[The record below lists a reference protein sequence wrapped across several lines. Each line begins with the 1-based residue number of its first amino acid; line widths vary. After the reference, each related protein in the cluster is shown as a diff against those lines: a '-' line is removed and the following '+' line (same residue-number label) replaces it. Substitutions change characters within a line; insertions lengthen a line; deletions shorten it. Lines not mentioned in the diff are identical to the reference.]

1 MSYSKSKTQNVF
13 LLNHFLYFCLLD
25 HPEVII
31 LVENRKLVMQTTRTW
46 DYLGQFSTPTSS
58 KGLLHE
64 TNMGS
69 GAIIGVID
77 SGILSISLS
86 ICYVLNFSKQN
97 VNKS

>member
-1 MSYSKSKTQNVF
+1 MF
-13 LLNHFLYFCLLD
+13 LLSHFLCFCLLE

-31 LVENRKLVMQTTRTW
+31 LLENRKLGLQTTRTW

-77 SGILSISLS
+77 SGIISVSLL
-86 ICYVLNFSKQN
+86 ICFVLNFF
-97 VNKS
+97 